1 MINVH
6 GSQFI
11 ANILIV
17 DDKPANLRILS
28 TILTKAG
35 HKVRAVTSGNMAL
48 ITAKTMPP
56 DIILLDVKMPDID
69 GYQVCQKLKQFP
81 ETAEIPIIFLSALQD
96 VENKVK
102 AFEAGG
108 VDYIIKPF
116 QFEEVL
122 ARVSIHISLKHA
134 HNQLQKLNKELEK
147 RVKERTAD
155 LKQIQEKLSF
165 HARQDTLTHL
175 VNRSVF
181 LERID
186 LALKRFHE
194 EEDYLFAVFVIDLD
208 RFKMINDSDGHQVGD
223 LLLVEVSR
231 ILESLVSQADTVARV
246 GGDEFAI
253 LLDPI
258 RDVNEALKLAQN
270 IKEALTTSLFIQ
282 GRQVF
287 ISSSIGLTF
296 SESSY
301 NSALEILRDADIA
314 MGKAKQKGRGK
325 YEIFNQEM
333 HTQALNLLTLET
345 DLRYGIEKQE
355 FEVYYQPIMNL
366 NPIKLVGFEALIRWQ
381 HPDKGF
387 ISPGEFIP
395 VAENTGLIIPIGKIV
410 LEKVCQQI
418 QTWKKKF
425 QQITILKIA
434 VNLSSKQFKNAYILQ
449 EIDEVMER
457 TGLTSNNLKLEITE
471 TSLIDHSQETIKLLK
486 QLKQRNLEICLD
498 DFGTGYSSLS
508 YLHRFPVDTL
518 KIDRSFI
525 NCIGQPEE
533 NLEIIQSII
542 HLAHNLGMNVVAEGI
557 ETEEQLIYLQKLNCD
572 FGQGYLFNRPLTA
585 QETENLLRD
594 GC

>member
-1 MINVH
+1 M
-6 GSQFI
+6 
-11 ANILIV
+11 
-17 DDKPANLRILS
+17 
-28 TILTKAG
+28 
-35 HKVRAVTSGNMAL
+35 
-48 ITAKTMPP
+48 
-56 DIILLDVKMPDID
+56 
-69 GYQVCQKLKQFP
+69 
-81 ETAEIPIIFLSALQD
+81 
-96 VENKVK
+96 
-102 AFEAGG
+102 
-108 VDYIIKPF
+108 
-116 QFEEVL
+116 
-122 ARVSIHISLKHA
+122 
-134 HNQLQKLNKELEK
+134 
-147 RVKERTAD
+147 
-155 LKQIQEKLSF
+155 
-165 HARQDTLTHL
+165 
-175 VNRSVF
+175 
-181 LERID
+181 
-186 LALKRFHE
+186 
-194 EEDYLFAVFVIDLD
+194 
-208 RFKMINDSDGHQVGD
+208 
-223 LLLVEVSR
+223 
-231 ILESLVSQADTVARV
+231 
-246 GGDEFAI
+246 
-253 LLDPI
+253 
-258 RDVNEALKLAQN
+258 
-270 IKEALTTSLFIQ
+270 TTSFFIQ

>member
-1 MINVH
+1 
-6 GSQFI
+6 
-11 ANILIV
+11 
-17 DDKPANLRILS
+17 
-28 TILTKAG
+28 
-35 HKVRAVTSGNMAL
+35 
-48 ITAKTMPP
+48 MPP

-270 IKEALTTSLFIQ
+270 IKEALTTSFFIQ

-287 ISSSIGLTF
+287 ISSSI
-296 SESSY
+296 
-301 NSALEILRDADIA
+301 
-314 MGKAKQKGRGK
+314 
-325 YEIFNQEM
+325 
-333 HTQALNLLTLET
+333 
-345 DLRYGIEKQE
+345 
-355 FEVYYQPIMNL
+355 
-366 NPIKLVGFEALIRWQ
+366 
-381 HPDKGF
+381 
-387 ISPGEFIP
+387 
-395 VAENTGLIIPIGKIV
+395 
-410 LEKVCQQI
+410 C
-418 QTWKKKF
+418 
-425 QQITILKIA
+425 
-434 VNLSSKQFKNAYILQ
+434 FKN
-449 EIDEVMER
+449 
-457 TGLTSNNLKLEITE
+457 S
-471 TSLIDHSQETIKLLK
+471 
-486 QLKQRNLEICLD
+486 C
-498 DFGTGYSSLS
+498 
-508 YLHRFPVDTL
+508 
-518 KIDRSFI
+518 
-525 NCIGQPEE
+525 
-533 NLEIIQSII
+533 
-542 HLAHNLGMNVVAEGI
+542 
-557 ETEEQLIYLQKLNCD
+557 
-572 FGQGYLFNRPLTA
+572 
-585 QETENLLRD
+585 
-594 GC
+594 

>member
-1 MINVH
+1 M
-6 GSQFI
+6 
-11 ANILIV
+11 
-17 DDKPANLRILS
+17 
-28 TILTKAG
+28 
-35 HKVRAVTSGNMAL
+35 
-48 ITAKTMPP
+48 
-56 DIILLDVKMPDID
+56 
-69 GYQVCQKLKQFP
+69 
-81 ETAEIPIIFLSALQD
+81 
-96 VENKVK
+96 
-102 AFEAGG
+102 
-108 VDYIIKPF
+108 
-116 QFEEVL
+116 
-122 ARVSIHISLKHA
+122 
-134 HNQLQKLNKELEK
+134 
-147 RVKERTAD
+147 
-155 LKQIQEKLSF
+155 KQIQEKLSF

-270 IKEALTTSLFIQ
+270 IKEALTTSFFIQ

-471 TSLIDHSQETIKLLK
+471 TSLIDHSQETIKLL
-486 QLKQRNLEICLD
+486 
-498 DFGTGYSSLS
+498 
-508 YLHRFPVDTL
+508 
-518 KIDRSFI
+518 
-525 NCIGQPEE
+525 
-533 NLEIIQSII
+533 
-542 HLAHNLGMNVVAEGI
+542 
-557 ETEEQLIYLQKLNCD
+557 
-572 FGQGYLFNRPLTA
+572 
-585 QETENLLRD
+585 
-594 GC
+594 